1 MKRSLFSNLSLVRSG
16 TFGTPIFVAIL
27 SVAFIFTLFIT
38 HTVNRELFDIPM
50 VSAAS
55 VEELQ
60 SKIDARNQSI
70 KQLEAEIAQYK
81 TQLDTVGKQKTTLQ
95 STIKELDL
103 TQKKLAT
110 DILLTGKKIEATT
123 LTIEQLDKDIAQKEK
138 QIGTGTEIVHESIVT
153 LNDKEQTSL
162 LETLLSSPKTSAVWD
177 EAERIIELRDGIR
190 THLNTL
196 RDLRAALQSKRSE
209 SAAQQKRLLALKR
222 DLSDQKIIIEA
233 NRKDKA
239 NLLAVTKNQEANY
252 AKILAEKQALQKA
265 FADELT
271 AYEAQLKFAIDLSK
285 LPTAAKGVLG
295 WPLDAMLVT
304 QYFGQTEFSK
314 TAAGAVYNGNG
325 HNGIDLRAAVGTP
338 VKAAEDGIV
347 IGTGDTDLVCKGA
360 SYGKWILIRHDN
372 GLSTIY
378 GHNSVIR
385 VSTNQRVSRGET
397 ISLSGATGYAIGPH
411 LHFSVL
417 ASDGVEV
424 VQRKSKVCAGTY
436 TMPVADLR
444 AYLNPLLY
452 L

>member
-1 MKRSLFSNLSLVRSG
+1 MIGMLALG
-16 TFGTPIFVAIL
+16 
-27 SVAFIFTLFIT
+27 FIFFTQLST
-38 HTVNRELFDIPM
+38 STA
-50 VSAAS
+50 SAAS

-60 SKIDARNQSI
+60 SKIDERNQSI
-70 KQLEAEIAQYK
+70 KQLEAEIVQYK
-81 TQLDTVGKQKTTLQ
+81 TQLDTVGKQKVTLQ
-95 STIKELDL
+95 GTIKGLDL
-103 TQKKLAT
+103 TQKKLAA
-110 DILLTGKKIEATT
+110 DIQLTSKRIESAT
-123 LTIEQLDKDIAQKEK
+123 LTIEQLDKEIAAKEK
-138 QIGTGTEIVHESIVT
+138 QIGASTLFVYQSIVT

-177 EAERIIELRDGIR
+177 EAERIIEIRGGIR
-190 THLNTL
+190 IHLTNL
-196 RDLRAALQSKRSE
+196 KELRAELQSKRAE
-209 SAAQQKRLLALKR
+209 SAAQQKRRLTLKR

-239 NLLAVTKNQEANY
+239 NLLALTKNQEANY
-252 AKILAEKQALQKA
+252 AKILSEKQALQKA
-265 FADELT
+265 FEDELT

-285 LPTAAKGVLG
+285 LPTVGKGVLG
-295 WPLDAMLVT
+295 RPVDAMFVT

-325 HNGIDLRAAVGTP
+325 HNGIDLRASVGTP
-338 VKAAEDGIV
+338 VKAAEAGV
-347 IGTGDTDLVCKGA
+347 VVGTGDTDLVCKGA

-385 VSTNQRVSRGET
+385 VSANQRVAKGET
-397 ISLSGATGYAIGPH
+397 ISLSGASGYAFGAH

>member
-1 MKRSLFSNLSLVRSG
+1 MRSLYSARKLGVDVGIAGLG
-16 TFGTPIFVAIL
+16 IACMLAFGYFFASKNNIPI
-27 SVAFIFTLFIT
+27 
-38 HTVNRELFDIPM
+38 

-60 SKIDARNQSI
+60 SKIDERNQSI

-95 STIKELDL
+95 NTIKGLDL
-103 TQKKLAT
+103 TQKKLAA
-110 DILLTGKKIEATT
+110 DILLTGKKIEATN
-123 LTIEQLDKDIAQKEK
+123 LVIEQLDKDIAQKEK
-138 QIGTGTEIVHESIVT
+138 QIGVSTDVVHESIVT
-153 LNDKEQTSL
+153 LNEKEQISL

-177 EAERIIELRDGIR
+177 EAERIVELRNGIR
-190 THLNTL
+190 IHLNDLKEL
-196 RDLRAALQSKRSE
+196 RTALQDKRTE
-209 SAAQQKRLLALKR
+209 NAAQQKRLLALKR
-222 DLSDQKIIIEA
+222 DLSDQKVIIEA

-239 NLLAVTKNQEANY
+239 NLLTATKNQEATY
-252 AKILAEKQALQKA
+252 AKILAQKEALQKA
-265 FADELT
+265 FADELI
-271 AYEAQLKFAIDLSK
+271 AFEAQLKFAIDLSK
-285 LPTAAKGVLG
+285 LPTVGKGVLG
-295 WPLDAMLVT
+295 WPMETVFVT

-325 HNGIDLRAAVGTP
+325 HNGIDLRGAVGTP
-338 VKAAEDGIV
+338 VKAAESGV
-347 IGTGDTDLVCKGA
+347 VVGAGDTDLVCKGA

-385 VSTNQRVSRGET
+385 VAANQRVAKGET
-397 ISLSGATGYAIGPH
+397 ISLSGATGYAFGAH

-417 ASDGVEV
+417 ASDGVQV

>member
-1 MKRSLFSNLSLVRSG
+1 MVRSSAVSVPFFAALLSATFLFALFVASTVARG
-16 TFGTPIFVAIL
+16 TFAV
-27 SVAFIFTLFIT
+27 S
-38 HTVNRELFDIPM
+38 TVL
-50 VSAAS
+50 AAS

-60 SKIDARNQSI
+60 SKIDERNQSI

-81 TQLDTVGKQKTTLQ
+81 TQLNTVGKQKTTLQ

-103 TQKKLAT
+103 TQKKLAA

-123 LTIEQLDKDIAQKEK
+123 LAIEQLDKDIAQKEK
-138 QIGTGTEIVHESIVT
+138 QIGTGTDIVHESIVT

-190 THLNTL
+190 SHLNTL
-196 RDLRAALQSKRSE
+196 KDLRAALQGKRAE

-239 NLLAVTKNQEANY
+239 NLLAATKNQEANY
-252 AKILAEKQALQKA
+252 TKILAEKQALQKA
-265 FADELT
+265 FADELN

-295 WPLDAMLVT
+295 SPLDAMLVT
-304 QYFGQTEFSK
+304 QHFGQTEFSK

-338 VKAAEDGIV
+338 VRAVEDGV
-347 IGTGDTDLVCKGA
+347 VVGTGNTDLVCKGA

-385 VSTNQRVSRGET
+385 VSANQRVARGET
-397 ISLSGATGYAIGPH
+397 VALSGASGYATGPH